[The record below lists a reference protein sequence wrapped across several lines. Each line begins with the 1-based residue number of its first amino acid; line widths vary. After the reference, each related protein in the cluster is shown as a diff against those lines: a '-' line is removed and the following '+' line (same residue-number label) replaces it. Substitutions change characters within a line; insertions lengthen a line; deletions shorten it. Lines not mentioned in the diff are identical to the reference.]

1 MITSHGG
8 VLRVGHEG
16 SDGLRSVGVSEQT
29 GETLW
34 QQVQQAL
41 QPNLSRPT
49 FETWIRP
56 ARFLSFSAGELRLEA
71 PNAFTCSW
79 LRKNYQSQIAAVA
92 SEIAGCSVAVEVV
105 AASGGTDPHP
115 SLAGTPPAES
125 PLPASGS
132 SEAPAAAGNVLFP
145 GSRASDSV
153 PGSLPA
159 GPGQQG
165 MAAAITPQSPAGG
178 IPLAGLNS
186 RYSFSRFVVGPNSRM
201 AHAAALAVAES
212 PGREFNPLF
221 ICGGV
226 GLGKTHLMQ
235 AIGHYRLEIDPLARV
250 FYVSTETF
258 TNDLIQ
264 AIRKDGMQAFRDRY
278 RAADLILVDDIQF
291 IEGKEYTQEE
301 FFHTFNA
308 LHEAGRQIVIASDRP
323 PSQIPRLQER
333 LISRFSMGLIAD
345 IQVPDLETRMAILQ
359 KKAEGEEMHLPRDL
373 IQYIAGRFTSNIREL
388 EGALTRAGAFASIT
402 GLPMTVESVA
412 PMLDPVGHD
421 VEVTPKQVL
430 DKVSEVFGVGIEE
443 MKSPSRRRN
452 VSQARQVGMFLMRQ
466 STTLSLPR
474 IGEVFGGKDHSTVMY
489 AIEQV
494 EKKLSSDPTTA
505 RQVQQVR
512 DLLQIDSRKR
522 R

>member
-1 MITSHGG
+1 M
-8 VLRVGHEG
+8 
-16 SDGLRSVGVSEQT
+16 QQ
-29 GETLW
+29 GEPLW
-34 QQVQQAL
+34 HQVVEAL
-41 QPNLSRPT
+41 QASLSKPT

-56 ARFLSFSAGELRLEA
+56 ARLRHWRDGQLQLEA
-71 PNAFTCSW
+71 PNSFACSW
-79 LRKNYQSQIAAVA
+79 LRKNYLTQIEAIA
-92 SEIAGCSVAVEVV
+92 SE
-105 AASGGTDPHP
+105 
-115 SLAGTPPAES
+115 LAGQPVQVSIEAATEAGAPM
-125 PLPASGS
+125 
-132 SEAPAAAGNVLFP
+132 APAASPGPGRAAGAAPVAAGN
-145 GSRASDSV
+145 GASGA
-153 PGSLPA
+153 PRG
-159 GPGQQG
+159 
-165 MAAAITPQSPAGG
+165 
-178 IPLAGLNS
+178 GLNL
-186 RYSFSRFVVGPNSRM
+186 RYVFSRFVVGPNSRM

-235 AIGHYRLEIDPLARV
+235 AIGHYRLEIDPDARV
-250 FYVSTETF
+250 SYVSTETF

-345 IQVPDLETRMAILQ
+345 IQAPDLETRMAILH
-359 KKAEGEEMHLPRDL
+359 KKAESEQMALPREL
-373 IQYIAGRFTSNIREL
+373 IHYIAGRFTSNIREL
-388 EGALTRAGAFASIT
+388 EGALTRAVAFASIT

-412 PMLDPVGHD
+412 PMLDPIGND
-421 VEVTPKQVL
+421 VEVTPDQVL
-430 DKVSEVFGVGIEE
+430 EKVAEVFVVRIED
-443 MKSPSRRRN
+443 MLSPSRKRA

-466 STTLSLPR
+466 NTDLSLPR
-474 IGEVFGGKDHSTVMY
+474 IGEAFGGKDHSTVMY
-489 AIEQV
+489 AVEQV
-494 EKKLSSDPTTA
+494 EKKLSNDPALA
-505 RQVQQVR
+505 RRVQQVR